1 MQRQNRISVNH
12 FELWEFV
19 WWKLINRKSIIIGS
33 CKVVVELSLEFY
45 DSNASY
51 HSCYSQELKQIRKAL
66 ATSFISGDSSKQSKN
81 RCCYDLYHLEV
92 NVIYTLIRLWCK

>member
-1 MQRQNRISVNH
+1 MQCQNRIFVNH

-51 HSCYSQELKQIRKAL
+51 HSCYSQELKQIRKTL
-66 ATSFISGDSSKQSKN
+66 ATSFISGDSLKKN
-81 RCCYDLYHLEV
+81 ILQEQILLWFVSLRGECYLYFD
-92 NVIYTLIRLWCK
+92 

>member
-1 MQRQNRISVNH
+1 MQRKNQISVNH

-66 ATSFISGDSSKQSKN
+66 ATSFISGDPLKQNILQEQILLWFVSLRGK
-81 RCCYDLYHLEV
+81 YYLYFD
-92 NVIYTLIRLWCK
+92 